1 MIKVKQLPGEQIDKN
16 EIERCLECP
25 VCLVVCKPPVQVIHF
40 TYDILL
46 SGYYSLYSNHFSCG
60 NVQRAT

>member
-46 SGYYSLYSNHFSCG
+46 SGYYSL
-60 NVQRAT
+60 